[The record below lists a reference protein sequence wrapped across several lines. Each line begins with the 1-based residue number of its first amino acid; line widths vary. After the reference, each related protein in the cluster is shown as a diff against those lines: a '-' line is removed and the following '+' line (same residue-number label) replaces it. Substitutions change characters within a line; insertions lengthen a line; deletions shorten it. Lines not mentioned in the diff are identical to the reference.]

1 MVDVCFSKPEV
12 VISHKLIMLTT
23 DVDEIWFLK
32 IDFDFLKARISTN
45 TKPEVILS
53 KRLRRRHL
61 EKSIRRYISAICD
74 RE

>member
-53 KRLRRRHL
+53 KRRRHL